1 MPYPLI
7 SLVNRLPQT
16 LQGLSQINFHTR
28 TFESFSL
35 SFKRDSDA
43 SDVFESVKEL
53 TVASK
58 CAFIIWWTLPEQRV
72 ASVSNLYAFFYNP
85 TPPFVQNDGWSLYSP
100 RDEYVRMGVGTRS
113 KAWRFTDLNKD
124 YSVCLSFPFL
134 SDVSLIHYLLS
145 SAQPIP
151 LVSLCLQGSAIP
163 LCSMRL
169 NTAASAGF
177 LFWVTFT
184 GLTLYATI
192 LTLMSHC

>member
-58 CAFIIWWTLPEQRV
+58 CAFIIWCILPEQRI

-85 TPPFVQNDGWSLYSP
+85 TPPFPQNDGWSLYSP

-113 KAWRFTDLNKD
+113 KAWRFTDLNRD
-124 YSVCLSFPFL
+124 YSVCPS
-134 SDVSLIHYLLS
+134 
-145 SAQPIP
+145 PIP
-151 LVSLCLQGSAIP
+151 V
-163 LCSMRL
+163 
-169 NTAASAGF
+169 
-177 LFWVTFT
+177 
-184 GLTLYATI
+184 
-192 LTLMSHC
+192 